1 MQYDFFCGKGMMAHS
16 LESQLHDA
24 PTSPPR
30 YKVAIRG
37 APEKTQQRVPER
49 AAPSLCML
57 VLSSTMLALVSQ
69 NLKKL
74 GMHQKK
80 EQGTSRGDVR
90 DVCKMVI
97 V

>member
-1 MQYDFFCGKGMMAHS
+1 MTHS
-16 LESQLHDA
+16 LESLLHDA
-24 PTSPPR
+24 LTSPPR
-30 YKVAIRG
+30 YRVAIRE
-37 APEKTQQRVPER
+37 APKKTRQCVPER
-49 AAPSLCML
+49 AAPSLCVL

-80 EQGTSRGDVR
+80 ERGTSPGDVR